1 MAIAGQNNRR
11 EGNRWRNHHGRGN
24 TEPAKIRGSG
34 NDGRW
39 DITLRHESAPQGW
52 RNQRFAGLNNLSW
65 NEFRLFHS
73 GIKRSQGQRRIMMN
87 IYVGNLSYD
96 VTDEMIREAFGSF
109 GEVTSARVIKDK
121 YSGQSRGFGF
131 VEMPEQSQAQAA
143 IKSLHGKELLGK
155 QISVSEARP
164 RTGDRNTRGGRME
177 DNRRRSR
184 Y

>member
-1 MAIAGQNNRR
+1 M
-11 EGNRWRNHHGRGN
+11 
-24 TEPAKIRGSG
+24 S
-34 NDGRW
+34 
-39 DITLRHESAPQGW
+39 
-52 RNQRFAGLNNLSW
+52 
-65 NEFRLFHS
+65 
-73 GIKRSQGQRRIMMN
+73 

-164 RTGDRNTRGGRME
+164 RTGDRTTRGGRME
-177 DNRRRSR
+177 ENRRRNR